1 MISLSVLWYFCQI
14 INMAHEI
21 DEINICESNFAYLFS
36 GLSHA
41 AQIINK
47 HRLMYIILLVFRL
60 FLFFFHS
67 PTNVCTTVMRFVVRV
82 PVLSEQIAVA
92 LPMVS
97 HASRWR
103 TRLLSFIIFFIF
115 DDDQE
120 QRNGYLKEIRT
131 QTFSFKIF
139 LQEFLLYM

>member
-1 MISLSVLWYFCQI
+1 MKLMRSIYVKAILHVYSL
-14 INMAHEI
+14 
-21 DEINICESNFAYLFS
+21 AY
-36 GLSHA
+36 GSHA

-47 HRLMYIILLVFRL
+47 GGLMYIIFYYYLGFV
-60 FLFFFHS
+60 LFFFHS

-103 TRLLSFIIFFIF
+103 TRLLSFIIFFMF
-115 DDDQE
+115 DNDQE
-120 QRNGYLKEIRT
+120 QRDGYLKEI
-131 QTFSFKIF
+131 QGQIKDFFI
-139 LQEFLLYM
+139 